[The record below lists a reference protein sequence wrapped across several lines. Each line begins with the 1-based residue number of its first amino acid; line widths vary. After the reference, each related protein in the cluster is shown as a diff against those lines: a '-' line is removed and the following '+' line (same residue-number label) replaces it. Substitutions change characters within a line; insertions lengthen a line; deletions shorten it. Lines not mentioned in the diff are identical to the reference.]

1 MKLKLLF
8 AVASLLLWSI
18 LCLVGSNELF
28 ADDSEYKNLLEFD
41 EMLHGVEDSIRNRT
55 SGLSSDKAGT
65 SSLTLDYANLAMM
78 YHQRN
83 ERWKQGGSAESLQFI
98 NLALQAQDNAKD
110 IAHPDRKLLRSMML
124 HKGLMLTSLGK
135 RAAALDVFNQIIA
148 EHATS
153 MGTQSKRNRINFFG
167 GKKTNSAMSNQEFAK
182 VLLHKAELLYT
193 LYDDY
198 ASAVELFRRAL
209 DLYPCHY
216 LVHQHLIQAMKGSKQ
231 TTQEDWRAVL
241 SSMETYLLRVKQ
253 RPALSTDPQ
262 HRFKYKAPAIDYR
275 IANPAYQTDR
285 VSRIYGIILN
295 PLHWVRVFSAACH
308 DWYDYLFVSKDKVVC
323 TFSNGGV
330 DSQNDLYA
338 NLGSVRTIESF
349 HAIQASLYW
358 SMFVAAD
365 AMAPSVTTSN
375 EGGTVRRTTTLSNHT
390 TNATSVA
397 WLYLQQARHFE
408 RLRLNEQLERVQY
421 EQAQERE
428 RALDDVQDPLLAAEL
443 AAQTLIGNAGLDN
456 SPSGLDRSVGRVLQT
471 VEEKLD
477 EKELH
482 RHAAQTAHVAKF
494 FEKGYWGGTEEYY
507 DEFTSGSGGSDS
519 GPVEDDSVGT
529 RTPAKK
535 GDRKGP
541 TKGDSADTR
550 TRAKNRD
557 RQENGTLSRVPIFV
571 VGFFRSGST
580 LLEELLV
587 KHAAV
592 PVIADAGARSVGRK
606 RAKSHTVAGA
616 TETESAANELGF
628 QRTAVWGMGEDSP
641 FVFEMYAM
649 QEETLAAYAYLDEQK
664 KQLNATAA
672 QGKAKVSKK
681 ARQQQENDLE
691 AEFMRHYK
699 EIINRRAQIIVDKMG
714 TRFREVHTDY
724 SVNATAPSGS
734 RSADSSCVNTP
745 PTPLHIVDKMLTNY
759 LNIGLIHLVF
769 PRAIILH
776 TVRDPLDTLFSC
788 YANRFGDPSASYTL
802 HLTSLV
808 QRYAH
813 YLQVM
818 QHFREVL
825 PFYTLPRWRDDAAVD
840 AKGSTS
846 RGASGGAKTKPL
858 KIQALIDVRYEE
870 LVASPERMLR
880 HLIEEVLGL
889 DYVPEGANARPASG
903 TRALSRG
910 GSEAALAGSG
920 KASVEVGADGQITPA
935 AADSGLSATDEAAV
949 PSAPSAEAAATQG
962 EETQAE
968 TVRVVRTASR
978 LQIKSPVYWDSVGR
992 WRKYAAQLNE
1002 TLVPA
1007 LRGQLPHLAELGA
1020 LPFLDPDSALAKQ
1033 AVNAAGYK
1041 TRSKAKSSPVQCSK
1055 KAGRCAYGNWDL
1067 REDFDY
1073 RGLLEKLV

>member
-1 MKLKLLF
+1 MNLTLF
-8 AVASLLLWSI
+8 CTLASLVLWSI

-28 ADDSEYKNLLEFD
+28 ADDSEYKSLLEFD

-55 SGLSSDKAGT
+55 SGLSSGKAGT

-83 ERWKQGGSAESLQFI
+83 ERWKQGGSAESLQYI
-98 NLALQAQDNAKD
+98 NLALQSQDNPKD
-110 IAHPDRKLLRSMML
+110 IAHPDRKLLRSMLL

-153 MGTQSKRNRINFFG
+153 MGTQSKRNWINFFG

-209 DLYPCHY
+209 HLYPCHY

-231 TTQEDWRAVL
+231 TAHEDWRAVL
-241 SSMETYLLRVKQ
+241 SSMEMYLLRVKQ
-253 RPALSTDPQ
+253 RLAVSTDPQ
-262 HRFKYKAPAIDYR
+262 HRFKYKSPAIDYR

-295 PLHWVRVFSAACH
+295 PFHWVRVFSAACH

-365 AMAPSVTTSN
+365 AMAPLVTTSN
-375 EGGTVRRTTTLSNHT
+375 EGSPVRRATTQSNHT

-421 EQAQERE
+421 EQALERE
-428 RALDDVQDPLLAAEL
+428 RALDDANDPLLAAEL

-494 FEKGYWGGTEEYY
+494 FEKGYWGSTEEYY

-519 GPVEDDSVGT
+519 DPVEDDSVGT
-529 RTPAKK
+529 RTRAKK
-535 GDRKGP
+535 VDRKGP
-541 TKGDSADTR
+541 TNGDSVDTG

-580 LLEELLV
+580 LLEDLLV

-592 PVIADAGARSVGRK
+592 PAIADAGARNGCPK
-606 RAKSHTVAGA
+606 RAKSRTVAGSA
-616 TETESAANELGF
+616 ETESAANELGF

-649 QEETLAAYAYLDEQK
+649 Q
-664 KQLNATAA
+664 
-672 QGKAKVSKK
+672 
-681 ARQQQENDLE
+681 
-691 AEFMRHYK
+691 
-699 EIINRRAQIIVDKMG
+699 
-714 TRFREVHTDY
+714 
-724 SVNATAPSGS
+724 
-734 RSADSSCVNTP
+734 
-745 PTPLHIVDKMLTNY
+745 
-759 LNIGLIHLVF
+759 
-769 PRAIILH
+769 
-776 TVRDPLDTLFSC
+776 
-788 YANRFGDPSASYTL
+788 
-802 HLTSLV
+802 
-808 QRYAH
+808 
-813 YLQVM
+813 
-818 QHFREVL
+818 
-825 PFYTLPRWRDDAAVD
+825 
-840 AKGSTS
+840 
-846 RGASGGAKTKPL
+846 
-858 KIQALIDVRYEE
+858 
-870 LVASPERMLR
+870 
-880 HLIEEVLGL
+880 
-889 DYVPEGANARPASG
+889 
-903 TRALSRG
+903 
-910 GSEAALAGSG
+910 
-920 KASVEVGADGQITPA
+920 
-935 AADSGLSATDEAAV
+935 
-949 PSAPSAEAAATQG
+949 
-962 EETQAE
+962 
-968 TVRVVRTASR
+968 
-978 LQIKSPVYWDSVGR
+978 
-992 WRKYAAQLNE
+992 
-1002 TLVPA
+1002 
-1007 LRGQLPHLAELGA
+1007 
-1020 LPFLDPDSALAKQ
+1020 
-1033 AVNAAGYK
+1033 
-1041 TRSKAKSSPVQCSK
+1041 
-1055 KAGRCAYGNWDL
+1055 
-1067 REDFDY
+1067 
-1073 RGLLEKLV
+1073 